1 MTHQRVENLLG
12 YAVIDIH
19 FHFWGLGDEISTIF
33 AAVFFS
39 VRKKEKVDRRYLYD
53 GSRLAALA
61 AVPRQESLRGDSRR
75 HLQRSAASTHAE

>member
-39 VRKKEKVDRRYLYD
+39 VRKKRRLTED
-53 GSRLAALA
+53 IFTMG
-61 AVPRQESLRGDSRR
+61 PD
-75 HLQRSAASTHAE
+75 